1 MQKNIGTIDKT
12 IRIIIGIGI
21 IVWGVL
27 AQNMLGIIGIVPL
40 ATAFISNCPLYG
52 VCGISTNKNE
62 DKNE

>member
-52 VCGISTNKNE
+52 VCGILTNKNE